1 MNKSEKPAEHDSK
14 ENKEE
19 DSTEFNR
26 APRQKSEHR
35 NPVDSAEKTKN
46 IPTQHGAL
54 K

>member
-1 MNKSEKPAEHDSK
+1 MKKPEESTKQDSR
-14 ENKEE
+14 EE

-35 NPVDSAEKTKN
+35 DPVESSEKTKD